1 MAAGGVLKKGLVI
14 VESPAKARTVGR
26 ILGRDYEVVASM
38 GHIRD
43 LPKSKLGVDVENG
56 FQPTYEVPKA
66 KAKIVSGIR
75 SAAGKTDTVYL
86 ATDPDRE
93 GEAISWHLVA
103 AARLD
108 ANDRR
113 LQRVVFHEIT
123 ADAVTKAF
131 NHPRDIDT
139 RLVDAQQAR
148 RVLDRLVGYKLSP
161 LLWKKV
167 QRGLSAGRVQS
178 VAVRLVVE
186 REREIE
192 GFVTDEYWILSV
204 KLGRHATDEAFW
216 ARVIGLRGRR
226 KLVVSGEDTAAGH
239 VSKLSAARYSV
250 DDVKVKDVPKRPAAP
265 FTTSTLQQEAARKH
279 RYTASRTM
287 VLAQQLYEGITLGDG
302 EATGLI
308 TYMRTDSPRI
318 TPTAVS
324 EIRDFIVNS
333 YGADYVPA
341 KPYQYASKG
350 KFAQEAHE
358 AIRPTSVSRTPNS
371 LKAFL
376 DTNQLK
382 LYTLIWQ
389 RAVASQM
396 SAMVSEV
403 TTVNVDARVES
414 DDESGYRLEATSS
427 RVKFPGFS
435 ALYVESPDDS
445 GDDEQATGLPDVSK
459 GESLQYLDSSSEQKF
474 TQPPPRYTE
483 ATLVKTLE
491 QKGIGRPS
499 TYAPTLSV
507 IQQREYVLKEA
518 GRFRPTR
525 LGALVNDLLV
535 EHFPKVV
542 DIGFTAHLEGEL
554 DDIARGEREWVAVV
568 RDFYVPFAAEL
579 DGAEQR
585 VARVDAS
592 EPTDQV
598 CPNCNRPMVIRSGR
612 FGRFLACSGYP
623 ECKTT
628 QKIVKPTGALCPE
641 CGADVIVKRS
651 KKGKTFYGCSRYPDC
666 EFATNRKPLS
676 VPCPSCGKAMV
687 AQGRDKGKCTKCGT
701 VSSLE
706 AAGTSGG
713 DGDE

>member
-1 MAAGGVLKKGLVI
+1 MKKGLVI

-26 ILGRDYEVVASM
+26 ILGGDYKVVASM

-43 LPKSKLGVDVENG
+43 LPKSKLGVDVDRD
-56 FQPTYEVPKA
+56 FQPTYSVPKS
-66 KAKIVSGIR
+66 KAKIVSEIR
-75 SAAGKTDTVYL
+75 SAAGKTDIVYL

-93 GEAISWHLVA
+93 GEAISWHLIA

-108 ANDRR
+108 DNGKK

-123 ADAVTKAF
+123 ADAVKRAF
-131 NHPRDIDT
+131 THPRSIDA

-186 REREIE
+186 REREIGE
-192 GFVTDEYWILSV
+192 FNSEEYWVLGV
-204 KLGRHATDEAFW
+204 KLGREDTNEAFW
-216 ARVIGLRGRR
+216 AKVTGIRGRK
-226 KLVVSGEDTAAGH
+226 KLVIKSESTAAEYVH
-239 VSKLSAARYSV
+239 KLSTARYSV
-250 DDVKVKDVPKRPAAP
+250 SDVKVKDVQRRPSAP

-279 RYTASRTM
+279 RFTASRTM
-287 VLAQQLYEGITLGDG
+287 ALAQQLYEGITLGDG
-302 EATGLI
+302 ESTGLI

-318 TPTAVS
+318 TPAAVA
-324 EIRDFIVNS
+324 EIRDFITKT
-333 YGADYVPA
+333 YGQDYIPA
-341 KPYQYASKG
+341 RPYQYASKG

-358 AIRPTSVSRTPNS
+358 AIRPTSVGRTPDS
-371 LKAFL
+371 LKSFL
-376 DTNQLK
+376 EANQLK

-396 SAMVSEV
+396 SPVVNEV
-403 TTVNVDARVES
+403 TTIGVDAHVDGAE
-414 DDESGYRLEATSS
+414 YFLLEAASS

-435 ALYVESPDDS
+435 ALYIESTDDS
-445 GDDEQATGLPDVSK
+445 GDDEQASRLPDVSK
-459 GESLQYLDSSSEQKF
+459 GESLRYVDSTSEQRF

-483 ATLVKTLE
+483 ATLVKALE

-507 IQQREYVLKEA
+507 IQQREYVVKDK
-518 GRFRPTR
+518 GRFQPTR
-525 LGALVNDLLV
+525 LGMLVNDLLV

-554 DDIARGEREWVAVV
+554 DDIARGERGWVSVV

-579 DGAEQR
+579 DGAEERVQR
-585 VARVDAS
+585 VDVS

-598 CPNCNRPMVIRSGR
+598 CPNCTRPMVIRSGR

-628 QKIVKPTGALCPE
+628 QKIVKPTGARCPE
-641 CGADVIVKRS
+641 CGADLIEKRS
-651 KKGKTFYGCSRYPDC
+651 KKGKTFYGCSRYPNC
-666 EFATNRKPLS
+666 EFAINRKPLS
-676 VPCPSCGKAMV
+676 VPCPSCGHTIVSYARNR
-687 AQGRDKGKCTKCGT
+687 AKCTKCGT
-701 VSSLE
+701 ISSLE
-706 AAGTSGG
+706 SLGSSGEA
-713 DGDE
+713 DEQ